1 MSQSKKIDFLSI
13 GDVFNDIFIELEDAN
28 VTCDINHAN
37 CTISMKFA
45 DKIPYK
51 KATAVLGV
59 GNAGN
64 AAVSAARLGLNTG
77 LLTFIGKDSDGEKI
91 FDYFND
97 EGISRDLISQDA
109 TLPTNVAYVLQYGP
123 ERTILVKQEAY
134 PYTVPTSEL
143 DANTPSWIYL
153 TSIGKSA
160 LGFQHELVEWITK
173 HPEVQLAFQP
183 GTFQL
188 KAGKSELSDVY
199 ARTNILFCNQEE
211 SARILEV
218 DSIETSDALIKLS
231 QLGPKVVVITDGP
244 KGAHA
249 YDSETK
255 EMWSVPMYP
264 DIKDPVDRTGAG
276 DAFASTVVAA
286 LALGKPLSEALI
298 WGPINSMSVVQ
309 EIGAQKGLLSQ
320 EKILSYLD
328 DAPGNYGAKKIG

>member
-1 MSQSKKIDFLSI
+1 MKTYDFVAI
-13 GDVFNDIFIELEDAN
+13 GDVVTDEFISLKDAQVHCKIDSEQCELC
-28 VTCDINHAN
+28 VR
-37 CTISMKFA
+37 FG
-45 DKIPYK
+45 DKIPYESVETVH
-51 KATAVLGV
+51 AV
-59 GNAGN
+59 GNAAN
-64 AAVSAARLGLNTG
+64 AAVSATRLGLSTAFVG
-77 LLTFIGKDSDGEKI
+77 DVGGDELGEKI
-91 FDYFND
+91 L
-97 EGISRDLISQDA
+97 E
-109 TLPTNVAYVLQYGP
+109 TLSEQGVSTEFVSIHQNMVSNHHYVLQYGP
-123 ERTILVKQEAY
+123 ERTILVKHQPYERALPEIGEPLWVYLSSLGENSLPYHQTLSAY
-134 PYTVPTSEL
+134 LSAHP
-143 DANTPSWIYL
+143 NT
-153 TSIGKSA
+153 K
-160 LGFQHELVEWITK
+160 
-173 HPEVQLAFQP
+173 LAFQP

-188 KAGKSELSDVY
+188 KLSSELKGIY
-199 ARTNILFCNQEE
+199 AQTYIFFCNKEE
-211 SARILEV
+211 AAHILKV
-218 DSIETSDALIKLS
+218 DSIDIKDALIKVAE
-231 QLGPKVVVITDGP
+231 LGPKVVVITDGP

>member
-1 MSQSKKIDFLSI
+1 
-13 GDVFNDIFIELEDAN
+13 
-28 VTCDINHAN
+28 
-37 CTISMKFA
+37 
-45 DKIPYK
+45 
-51 KATAVLGV
+51 
-59 GNAGN
+59 
-64 AAVSAARLGLNTG
+64 
-77 LLTFIGKDSDGEKI
+77 
-91 FDYFND
+91 
-97 EGISRDLISQDA
+97 
-109 TLPTNVAYVLQYGP
+109 
-123 ERTILVKQEAY
+123 
-134 PYTVPTSEL
+134 PYTVPASKL

-153 TSIGKSA
+153 TSIGRSA

-173 HPEVQLAFQP
+173 HPEIQLAFQP

-188 KAGKSELSDVY
+188 RAGKTELSDVY

-211 SARILEV
+211 AARILEV
-218 DSIETSDALIKLS
+218 ASIETVDALLKLS
-231 QLGPKVVVITDGP
+231 ELGPKIVVITDGP

-286 LALGKPLSEALI
+286 LALGKPLSEALL

-309 EIGAQKGLLSQ
+309 AIGAQKGLLSQ